1 MGISLLSVERNLT
14 KGEGWVYYNCLS
26 HLGGVIGWFYHGRC
40 WSIIGFTL
48 LTAGAPVPDSFIDGY
63 SPTLQGN
70 GSKDT
75 REAASRGIQLR
86 RVADIFDAITNFVD
100 EKLIQKVNAVFE
112 FHLTGKEPGVWY
124 LDLKSSTGEVGKG
137 SFSGDEVNS
146 TIMLD
151 SEDFVK
157 LFTGELNPAQAY
169 LGGKLQITGS
179 MHKFMRLENQ
189 LLHKM
194 KSKL

>member
-1 MGISLLSVERNLT
+1 MGISILSVERNLT
-14 KGEGWVYYNCLS
+14 KGEGWVYYNCLSS

-112 FHLTGKEPGVWY
+112 FHLTERNLECGI
-124 LDLKSSTGEVGKG
+124 LILKAVQ
-137 SFSGDEVNS
+137 VN
-146 TIMLD
+146 T
-151 SEDFVK
+151 
-157 LFTGELNPAQAY
+157 
-169 LGGKLQITGS
+169 
-179 MHKFMRLENQ
+179 
-189 LLHKM
+189 
-194 KSKL
+194 